1 MAMLLPKRVKYR
13 SSMRGSNKG
22 LARRGY
28 MVSFGDYGLKALER
42 CHLTSRQIEAAR
54 KAITHKTKRTGKI
67 WIRVFPDKPIPKK
80 PNETRMGKG
89 KCPTDH
95 YAAVV
100 KPGTVLFEIAGVSE
114 KLAKAA
120 LKRASDKI
128 PVKTKIVSSDIFEK
142 Q

>member
-13 SSMRGSNKG
+13 STMRGGNKG
-22 LARRGY
+22 LARRGHV
-28 MVSFGDYGLKALER
+28 VSFGDFGLKSLES
-42 CHLTSRQIEAAR
+42 CYLTSRQIEAAR
-54 KAITHKTKRTGKI
+54 KAITHRTKRTGKI

-100 KPGTVLFEIAGVSE
+100 KPGTVLFEIAGVSKE
-114 KLAKAA
+114 LAKAA
-120 LKRASDKI
+120 LKRASDKL
-128 PVKTKIVSSDIFEK
+128 PVRTKIVSSDIFGGM
-142 Q
+142 